1 MSSQLTQT
9 FDKRSKIPRDVT
21 CAIQTRFYRAPEA
34 IITDDYDKS
43 VDIWGVGV
51 IMAELLMARTWTKKD
66 DDSDYF

>member
-9 FDKRSKIPRDVT
+9 FDERSKIPRDVT

-43 VDIWGVGV
+43 VDIWSVGV

>member
-1 MSSQLTQT
+1 MSSQLIQSA
-9 FDKRSKIPRDVT
+9 DERAKILRDMT

-51 IMAELLMARTWTKKD
+51 ILAELLMARLRTKSD
-66 DDSDYF
+66 DKKTYL